1 MDYCEVSD
9 NKIPLQIGRYIEE
22 KTNKK
27 KGKGEVETQGW
38 DVCSPPYVLPSN
50 KKKI

>member
-1 MDYCEVSD
+1 VRLAIIKYLYRLVD
-9 NKIPLQIGRYIEE
+9 IEKK

-38 DVCSPPYVLPSN
+38 AVCSPPYVLPSN